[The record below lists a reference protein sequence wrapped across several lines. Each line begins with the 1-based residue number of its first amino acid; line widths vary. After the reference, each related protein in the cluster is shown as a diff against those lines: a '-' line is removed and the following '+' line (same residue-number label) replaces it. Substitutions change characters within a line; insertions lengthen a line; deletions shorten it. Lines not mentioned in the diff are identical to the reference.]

1 MAAKQTLLPLHAMC
15 DQQCS
20 PDIGA
25 VLTALDM
32 TPTKKLPND
41 HTKIQQSDSIVATTV
56 VHGGPSF
63 RGMVKRYQFYTWGQ
77 THPQVFFNEESDGVR
92 ITGYMVDISDLL
104 PQLLSLQYWDM
115 KHDIDIHWK

>member
-63 RGMVKRYQFYTWGQ
+63 RAWSKGISFTRGVKHTLKSFSMRNQMVFGSLDTWW
-77 THPQVFFNEESDGVR
+77 T
-92 ITGYMVDISDLL
+92 
-104 PQLLSLQYWDM
+104 SLTYF
-115 KHDIDIHWK
+115 HNC